1 MGFLKDFMDNIV
13 KRVSL
18 DAKFNDSGL
27 CINVGLKDAPVN
39 NGRVYY
45 SVSMHGI
52 DNPIGGIS
60 LVMLSCTGNRL
71 SAPFMDKD
79 SDKKLFLS
87 GFFGDKDSPITTPF
101 HEFMKMEDGDV
112 WFDNIEGRSYKLKY
126 HYFGADELDYSDT
139 KTIEDI
145 VMDYICTRLIPDK
158 KNTTFVYDNI
168 LYGSR
173 QNKLYDRIVDTAIGE
188 SSDVF
193 KLNNDNCVLLSDYIA
208 EYYYDNMIESDITE
222 ASKIAGVKISE
233 VPTSIKDQT
242 AWVESL
248 TKKGGSKTAE
258 FLKAVCKNKG
268 EDGK

>member
-39 NGRVYY
+39 TGRVYY

-52 DNPIGGIS
+52 DNPIGGIA
-60 LVMLSCTGNRL
+60 LVMLSCSDNRL
-71 SAPFMDKD
+71 SAPFIEKEADRR
-79 SDKKLFLS
+79 LFVS
-87 GFFGDKDSPITTPF
+87 GFFGDNNFPCIAPL
-101 HEFMKMEDGDV
+101 HELLQMGEGTEI
-112 WFDNIEGRSYKLKY
+112 FDNGNGCIYILKY
-126 HYFGADELDYSDT
+126 KYFNVTDLDYSD
-139 KTIEDI
+139 KNI
-145 VMDYICTRLIPDK
+145 VDEVILDYICTKLIPSCGK
-158 KNTTFVYDNI
+158 TTFVYDANM
-168 LYGSR
+168 YDNR
-173 QNKLYDRIVDTAIGE
+173 QNKLYNKIVDTCIGE

-193 KLNNDNCVLLSDYIA
+193 KLQNINCVPLSDYIA
-208 EYYYDNMIESDITE
+208 EYYYNNMIESDITE
-222 ASKIAGVKISE
+222 ASEIAGVKISE